1 MNQITILVVGG
12 VTYWKR
18 RMIGRR
24 GSIQTE
30 PGPGDSIMIS
40 RLIPILI
47 EGNDVNHESQNIPSG
62 VETHPHGNYQVDSVY
77 GNPLEETLRRSKD
90 LTRTNLSESSSEL
103 LLDNLKVI
111 IHESQQETFRR
122 LNELSSQ
129 LNEMT
134 KGNINASTSMKRNIK
149 NIEIKIKKVEEKRI
163 LGKTEYHE
171 CRRRLQCIEQKVRKS
186 QFN

>member
-77 GNPLEETLRRSKD
+77 GNSLEETLRRGKD
-90 LTRTNLSESSSEL
+90 LTWTNLPESSSEL
-103 LLDNLKVI
+103 LLDNLRI
-111 IHESQQETFRR
+111 IIRESQQETFRR
-122 LNELSSQ
+122 LNQLSSQ
-129 LNEMT
+129 LDEM
-134 KGNINASTSMKRNIK
+134 NSVKRNIN
-149 NIEIKIKKVEEKRI
+149 NIEMKIKKVEEKRI